1 MHRRPDPRAIL
12 LGFAAV
18 YTIWGTTFLGIALTI
33 RSIPPFLAGGIRF
46 LAAGAILYAYLR
58 TRERRPFSGLNIGG
72 TILCGV
78 LLSGA
83 GNGFIIWAQQG
94 VPSGIAAL
102 FVGSIPVIVLL
113 LDWMFFSHRA
123 PTPVAAFGLALGL
136 GGLAVLALHTQ
147 ELPGHVRPIQICAVL
162 IAAFAWSL
170 GTLLQRRFTG
180 TDRIMN
186 FTCLQMIVGGAFQ
199 LLMGFVDHEGPEF
212 SLSHITLQSGL
223 ALLYLIVFGSLIAA
237 NCYTFIVAH
246 VGAARVSTY
255 ALVNPLIALTLGALV
270 LGEKITPATMLAA
283 GLVLI
288 GVALVLW
295 QGRPRGPNKPAK
307 GVAQMTETAASGAA
321 APSGAAP
328 PLAVSPRRLV

>member
-1 MHRRPDPRAIL
+1 MHRRPDARAIL

-18 YTIWGTTFLGIALTI
+18 YIIWGTTFLGIALTI
-33 RSIPPFLAGGIRF
+33 RSIPPFFAGGIRF
-46 LAAGAILYAYLR
+46 LAAGAIAYIYLR
-58 TRERRPFSGLNIGG
+58 ARERHPFAGLDIGG
-72 TILCGV
+72 TILCGL

-83 GNGFIIWAQQG
+83 GNGFIMWAQEG

-123 PTPVAAFGLALGL
+123 PTATAVLGLALGIS
-136 GGLAVLALHTQ
+136 GLVVLAFHTQ
-147 ELPGHVRPIQICAVL
+147 SLSGHVRPIQIWAVL
-162 IAAFAWSL
+162 LAAFAWSL
-170 GTLLQRRFTG
+170 GTLLQRRYTG
-180 TDRIMN
+180 ADRVMN
-186 FTCLQMIVGGAFQ
+186 FTCLQMLVGGAFQ
-199 LLMGFVDHEGPEF
+199 MLMGFVDREGPGF
-212 SLSHITLQSGL
+212 SLSQITLQSAL

-270 LGEKITPATMLAA
+270 LGEKITPPTLLAA
-283 GLVLI
+283 GLVLL

-295 QGRPRGPNKPAK
+295 QGRRRAPDEPA
-307 GVAQMTETAASGAA
+307 GQ
-321 APSGAAP
+321 PS
-328 PLAVSPRRLV
+328 LAVSPRRLV